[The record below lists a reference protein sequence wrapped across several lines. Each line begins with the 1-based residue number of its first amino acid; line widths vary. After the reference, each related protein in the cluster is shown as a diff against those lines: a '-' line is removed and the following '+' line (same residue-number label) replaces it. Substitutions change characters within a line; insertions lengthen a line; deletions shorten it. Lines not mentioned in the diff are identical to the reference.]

1 MVHHLVEYF
10 LPNSPEKVL
19 DLIAESTE
27 SYDWGTAILSGGRK
41 RKTLHWSL
49 IEGQQV
55 DIWCKAAAFEV
66 PFRRTLVH
74 LRAEVTPELPGTR
87 LRVRFATAWYL
98 NSVFYGI
105 TAVFLAVLSL
115 VSVLEGSFAVITVMV
130 LMWLA
135 LVLNRR
141 FWQGLAQQERDF
153 LEQYLNDLLERAG
166 SSGNP

>member
-1 MVHHLVEYF
+1 M
-10 LPNSPEKVL
+10 
-19 DLIAESTE
+19 
-27 SYDWGTAILSGGRK
+27 
-41 RKTLHWSL
+41 
-49 IEGQQV
+49 
-55 DIWCKAAAFEV
+55 
-66 PFRRTLVH
+66 
-74 LRAEVTPELPGTR
+74 
-87 LRVRFATAWYL
+87 RFATAWYL